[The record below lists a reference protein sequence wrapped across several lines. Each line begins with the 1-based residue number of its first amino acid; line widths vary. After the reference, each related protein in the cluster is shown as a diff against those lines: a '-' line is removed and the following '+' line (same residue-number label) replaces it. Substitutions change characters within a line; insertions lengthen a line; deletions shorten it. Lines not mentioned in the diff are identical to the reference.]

1 MIVPIFHRKQ
11 APAKHQQSHG
21 IGGEH
26 KIVAKPFV
34 DQDTDGGRNGI
45 ADVAAS
51 VVGAADQVV
60 PVDLYVP
67 GCPPRPSAM
76 IVGMLAAADMLAEKL
91 KHK

>member
-1 MIVPIFHRKQ
+1 
-11 APAKHQQSHG
+11 A
-21 IGGEH
+21 
-26 KIVAKPFV
+26 
-34 DQDTDGGRNGI
+34 
-45 ADVAAS
+45 